1 MISENCCSFDE
12 WLAHFRA
19 DKKAVGGHYINV
31 SLNTLNQHQN
41 NMYYYT
47 EKRDEVIKTHDHVK
61 MWIFRNEI
69 YTVVECIQMIILLL
83 KIYHNTA
90 LYQRTWP
97 VNALQIQ
104 ISWLHFC
111 IPITIL
117 LYLDVVESSQIM
129 RHPRIQGP
137 LSYCLFYTQIYYI
150 PACKP
155 LKLEVNHFKFSTTWS
170 SVPLPRPTTS
180 SGWKLFVLIV

>member
-1 MISENCCSFDE
+1 MISDNCCSFDE

-19 DKKAVGGHYINV
+19 DKKAVGGQYINV

-41 NMYYYT
+41 NMYYYS
-47 EKRDEVIKTHDHVK
+47 EKKDEVMKTHDHVE
-61 MWIFRNEI
+61 MWIFRKKI
-69 YTVVECIQMIILLL
+69 YTAHVLVECIQMIILLL
-83 KIYHNTA
+83 KSYHNTA

-104 ISWLHFC
+104 ISWLYFC

-129 RHPRIQGP
+129 RHPRIREP
-137 LSYCLFYTQIYYI
+137 LSRCFFLHPDILYPSLQT
-150 PACKP
+150 
-155 LKLEVNHFKFSTTWS
+155 LKA
-170 SVPLPRPTTS
+170 R
-180 SGWKLFVLIV
+180 GY